1 MENNYRRIGFVLLL
15 TGLFAIAPGAQAE
28 NAVSTQVDIP
38 YQTFQL
44 DNGLTVLV
52 HSEHSIPTVFVGMW
66 YAVGSKDEPDGKT
79 GFAHLFEHLMFQG
92 TENREGE
99 YFSPFTDAGAT
110 GMNGTTSQDRTN
122 YYATVP
128 SGALDMALWMES
140 DRMSHLLGAVT
151 QDALDEQRD
160 VVKNEKR
167 QRETRPYAQM
177 SDKIREGLYPVGHP
191 YRHSVIG
198 SMEDLSAAS
207 LDDVHDWFNT
217 YYGASNV
224 VLVLAGDVTFDDAKA
239 KVAKYFGGVP
249 AGVPLTYPQKW
260 IPELSENREEMMYDR
275 VGVTRISRVWALP
288 GLNDKDTSLMYL
300 VNDSLAGNK
309 NSPLRK
315 KLIDE
320 LQLATT
326 VYGRA
331 DGQVMSGEYSLT
343 IDLKPGVVPEQV
355 LSVVDETIAEYLE
368 TGPDPQI
375 VENAKLGVNMYILG
389 ALETGASIGRLLAE
403 GFLYSDDPLFV
414 NQELEWLNSATADE
428 LRQVAGRWLTR
439 GYYQLTV
446 EPFPEYSSAESDVDR
461 STIPAVTANS
471 TINFPDIETATLNN
485 GMQLVVATRGS
496 IPLVDVSIG
505 IDTGGLAAPADAP
518 GLASFVFGLMDK
530 GTKRFDANELAAAKD
545 KIGMG
550 GRFQDG
556 MEQSSYDYRILRTHL
571 GASLDLAADM
581 LRNATFPDDELTKF
595 KARISAY
602 LANIEK
608 APSRA
613 ARSLFDRAIYGDDS
627 LMGAVW
633 TPELLEQV
641 DRAKLGSFHESEV
654 TPDRVTVYMI
664 GDIEIAEAT
673 AALNKAFGKW
683 RGQSTATER
692 AIGDAAEPRSRV
704 ILVDH
709 PGAVSST
716 IIGGHAI
723 PPYDAESWTEM
734 SIMNRVI
741 GGAFESRLNM
751 NLREDKGWSYGYYS
765 GIRTN
770 ASGDMTF
777 STSGQ
782 VQTDKTANSMQEILR
797 EITEFVSTHPATD
810 GEVERVKL
818 NRTRSLPGSFSTNRG
833 FLGSIIR
840 SNDYGLPFDYAETA
854 AARIEAVNVDGVDA
868 RARALLDP
876 EKITWL
882 ITGDLEKIEESV
894 RALEYGDVEVW
905 DAFGRRLR

>member
-1 MENNYRRIGFVLLL
+1 MENSYRKTGFLLAL
-15 TGLFAIAPGAQAE
+15 MCLFAGATFAQAE
-28 NAVSTQVDIP
+28 DAVSTQVDIP
-38 YQTFQL
+38 YEAFQL
-44 DNGLTVLV
+44 DNGLSVLV
-52 HSEHSIPTVFVGMW
+52 HSDHSIPTVFVGMW
-66 YAVGSKDEPDGKT
+66 YAVGSKDEPQGKT

-122 YYATVP
+122 YFATVP

-140 DRMSHLLGAVT
+140 DRMSYLLGAVT
-151 QDALDEQRD
+151 QEALDEQRD

-177 SDKIREGLYPVGHP
+177 GDKIREGLYPVGHP

-198 SMEDLSAAS
+198 SMDDLSAAK
-207 LDDVHDWFNT
+207 LEDVHEWFET

-224 VLVLAGDVTFDDAKA
+224 VLVLAGDVTLEDAKA
-239 KVAKYFGGVP
+239 KVKKYFGAVP
-249 AGVPLTYPQKW
+249 AGVPLTHPKKW
-260 IPELSENREEMMYDR
+260 LPELQENREEVMYDR

-300 VNDSLAGNK
+300 VNDSLVGNK

-331 DGQVMSGEYSLT
+331 EGQVMSGEYSLT
-343 IDLKPGVVPEQV
+343 IDLKPGVTPERV
-355 LSVVDETIAEYLE
+355 LSVVDETIAEYLKS
-368 TGPDPQI
+368 GPDPQI

-414 NQELEWLNSATADE
+414 NRELEWLNAATAEE

-446 EPFPEYSSAESDVDR
+446 EPFPEYSTAENDVDR
-461 STIPAVTANS
+461 SAIPAVTAS
-471 TINFPDIETATLNN
+471 SAINFPDIETATLKN
-485 GMQLVVATRGS
+485 GINLVVATRGS
-496 IPLVDVSIG
+496 IPLVDVSISIG
-505 IDTGGLAAPADAP
+505 TGGLAAPVEAP
-518 GLASFVFGLMDK
+518 GLSSFVFGLMDK

-545 KIGMG
+545 KIGMSG
-550 GRFQDG
+550 QFQDG

-571 GASLDLAADM
+571 DSSLDLAADM
-581 LRNATFPDDELTKF
+581 LRNPTFPDGELGKF

-602 LANIEK
+602 LANLEK
-608 APSRA
+608 SPSRA
-613 ARSLFDRAIYGDDS
+613 ARSLFDRAIYGADTP
-627 LMGAVW
+627 MGSVW
-633 TPELLEQV
+633 TPALLDQV
-641 DRAKLGSFHESEV
+641 DRTKLSAFHKAEV
-654 TPDRVTVYMI
+654 TPDNITIYMI
-664 GDIEIAEAT
+664 GNIGIEEAT
-673 AALNKAFGKW
+673 ASANRAFGKW
-683 RGQSTATER
+683 NAKSNVKER
-692 AIGDAAEPRSRV
+692 SIGKAAESRARV

-723 PPYDAESWTEM
+723 PPYDAESWTEL
-734 SIMNRVI
+734 SLMNRVL
-741 GGAFESRLNM
+741 GGAFEARLNM

-765 GIRTN
+765 GVRTN

-777 STSGQ
+777 SSSGQ
-782 VQTDKTANSMQEILR
+782 VQTDKTAASMQEIRR
-797 EITEFVSTHPATD
+797 EVASFVTTQPATEE
-810 GEVERVKL
+810 EVERVKL
-818 NRTRSLPGSFSTNRG
+818 NRVRSLPGSFSTNRG
-833 FLGSIIR
+833 FLSSIIR
-840 SNDYGLPFDYAETA
+840 SNNYGLPFDYAESA
-854 AARIEAVNVDGVDA
+854 AARIEVVTAAGVSA
-868 RARALLDP
+868 RARALLDTD
-876 EKITWL
+876 KFTWL
-882 ITGDLEKIEESV
+882 ITGDLEQIEESV
-894 RALEYGDVEVW
+894 RALNYGDVEVW
-905 DAFGRRLR
+905 DAFGNRLR